1 MSNAISVG
9 GIILMGIKSASL
21 TSLVS
26 ISVLFMIL
34 CCLIELYDDF
44 YSSVVQPSLDFLS
57 VSWKCYSAKGTN
69 SKVRKII
76 SSPHSNDD
84 NHDCR
89 DTKWILRAE
98 VEMVMERLGLSSH
111 PNCDKKLQERFS
123 SHEIAN
129 MFNVN
134 EPSLGEVQQAFDL
147 FDENSDGYVDQK
159 DPLLRSAPPPTAD
172 RCLSAAPPRL
182 QALAP
187 HSAMSHDRKRTKTLF
202 SFLSQKIM
210 LYIGIGL

>member
-1 MSNAISVG
+1 
-9 GIILMGIKSASL
+9 MGIKSASL

-26 ISVLFMIL
+26 ISVLFMVL

-44 YSSVVQPSLDFLS
+44 YSSFVQPSLDFLY
-57 VSWKCYSAKGTN
+57 VTWKCYSAKGTN
-69 SKVRKII
+69 
-76 SSPHSNDD
+76 PHSNDD

-89 DTKWILRAE
+89 DTRWILRAE

-159 DPLLRSAPPPTAD
+159 ELARVLKRLGLKEFSETEYRKMIKIYD
-172 RCLSAAPPRL
+172 RNGDGLIDFFEFCELVEDS
-182 QALAP
+182 
-187 HSAMSHDRKRTKTLF
+187 F
-202 SFLSQKIM
+202 SC
-210 LYIGIGL
+210 